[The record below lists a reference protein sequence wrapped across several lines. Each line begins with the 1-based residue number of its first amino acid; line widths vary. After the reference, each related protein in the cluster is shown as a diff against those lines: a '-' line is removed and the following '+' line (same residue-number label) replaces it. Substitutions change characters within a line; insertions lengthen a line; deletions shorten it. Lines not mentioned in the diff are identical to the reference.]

1 METVTVRDRKRWIA
15 VLHVARKDR
24 GLDEAAYRA
33 LLEGA
38 SGVDSAAGIET
49 AAQFDSAMAAFKTLG
64 FRFKAS
70 SRKAMPVTDS
80 ERNNL
85 CTERQRYYIK
95 GLWELASRARDERSL
110 RAMLK
115 RIGGVDDMRFLTKK
129 AASSMILALRA
140 IAWKAGY
147 NPDRSPG
154 REQP

>member
-1 METVTVRDRKRWIA
+1 MDTMQVQDRRRWIA
-15 VLHVARKDR
+15 VIHVARK
-24 GLDEAAYRA
+24 GLALDEAAYRA
-33 LLEGA
+33 LLEGSAGVSSA
-38 SGVDSAAGIET
+38 SGIET
-49 AAQFDSAMAAFKTLG
+49 ASQFDAVMTAFKALG
-64 FRFKAS
+64 FRFKPSA
-70 SRKAMPVTDS
+70 RNRLPVADL

-129 AASSMILALRA
+129 AASALILALRS

-147 NPDRSPG
+147 DPDRATG
-154 REQP
+154 RGQT

>member
-1 METVTVRDRKRWIA
+1 MDTINAQDKKRWIA

-24 GLDEAAYRA
+24 GLDECAYRA

-38 SGVDSAAGIET
+38 TGVSSASDIKT
-49 AAQFDSAMAAFKTLG
+49 AAQYDDAMAAFKALG
-64 FRFKAS
+64 FRFKPTA
-70 SRKAMPVTDS
+70 RKRLPVVDA

-115 RIGGVDDMRFLTKK
+115 RIGGVDDLRFLTKK
-129 AASSMILALRA
+129 AASALILALRT

-147 NPDRSPG
+147 NPDQAPG
-154 REQP
+154 RERA